1 MTDYKDTLNLPNT
14 DFAMKANLPSK
25 EPKMIEYWEQIRLQ
39 DKVAEARKGR
49 EKFILHDGPPYAN
62 GEIHMGHAA
71 QKVLKDMV
79 VKSQVLDGK
88 YAPFVPGWDCHGL
101 PIELNVEKKKGKV
114 GQKITASEF
123 RQACREYA
131 ASQIELQKRDF
142 KRLGIVGDWD
152 NPYVTMDY
160 KFEANIIRS
169 LGKIIEKGHLN
180 RGDKPVHWCLDCKS
194 ALAEAEVEYQDKT
207 STSIDFI
214 FPIENTLVEGIF
226 NSSSDNNTYVASWTT
241 TPWTL
246 PGNLALTVNAE
257 FVYELIEIQFQDRR
271 INLILAKDLTE
282 STLERIGVEEYKAL
296 GTCKGSELLGL
307 KASHP
312 YLDRDSLII
321 AGDHVTTEAG
331 TGIVHTAP
339 GHGLEDY
346 AVSIENGLEVLSPVM
361 ANGTFQDDV
370 EHFAGQFVFKAN
382 ENIVQLLR
390 EKNVLLSESEY
401 DHSYPHCWRH
411 KSPVMFR
418 ATPQWFISMENN
430 GLLDQSIDSVGSVR
444 WEPDWGQARI
454 ESMLES
460 RPDWC
465 ISRQRSWG
473 VPIAL
478 LVHNETGE
486 IHPKTNLV
494 IEKVA
499 NLVEK
504 GGIQAWHDVAIEDL
518 VTDHED
524 YYKITDCLDVWF
536 DSGVTHA
543 CVLDTNEELQF
554 PADLY
559 LEGSDQHRGWF
570 QSSLLTS
577 IAMKET
583 APYKAVLTHGFVV
596 DGEGKKMSKSL
607 GNVISPQKVWENMG
621 ADVLRVWIASTD
633 YTKEIVLSDDILK
646 RSSDSYRRIRN
657 TIRFLLGNLSDFSD
671 KKLSPDKL
679 TELDKWMITRTRK
692 LQEEIRQD
700 YLNYNFHYAFQ
711 KIHNFC
717 ANDLGGFYLDILKD
731 RLYTAKSDSDAR
743 VSCQI
748 ALSNILQALLRW
760 VSPILSFTAEEA
772 WQSLHEN
779 RESVHTLEWF
789 EDWENVGELAFSDE
803 EWEKVLE
810 VRSEVNKHI
819 EEARNENIIGSS
831 LESNLDLYC
840 DTDLKTLFDKFS
852 DELRFIF
859 ITSEATVH
867 SLQNQGKETSISGLN
882 LKVTKTSDQKC
893 VRCWHSRPEVGSI
906 EGHET
911 ICQRCHENVEGE
923 GEIRN
928 YA

>member
-39 DKVAEARKGR
+39 DKVAKARKGR

-282 STLERIGVEEYKAL
+282 STLERIGVEEYKTL

-430 GLLDQSIDSVGSVR
+430 GLLDQSIDSIGSVR

-486 IHPKTNLV
+486 IHPKTDLV

-518 VTDHED
+518 VEDHED

-577 IAMKET
+577 IAMNNS
-583 APYKAVLTHGFVV
+583 APYKTVLTHGFVV
-596 DGEGKKMSKSL
+596 DEQGRKQSKSL
-607 GNVISPQKVWENMG
+607 GNVVSPQKVWDSLG
-621 ADVLRVWIASTD
+621 ADILRLWVASTD
-633 YTKEIVLSDDILK
+633 FRSEMVASDEILK
-646 RSSDSYRRIRN
+646 RTSDQYRRIRN
-657 TIRFLLGNLSDFSD
+657 TFRFILGNLSDFND
-671 KKLSPDKL
+671 KNKVEFNDQV
-679 TELDKWMITRTRK
+679 ELDKWIINETKILQKEITALYESYSYHKAT
-692 LQEEIRQD
+692 
-700 YLNYNFHYAFQ
+700 Q

-717 ANDLGGFYLDILKD
+717 VNELGGIYLDIVKD
-731 RLYTAKSDSDAR
+731 RLYTCKNDSLAR
-743 VSCQI
+743 RSCQTSLDFILNVLVRLI
-748 ALSNILQALLRW
+748 A
-760 VSPILSFTAEEA
+760 PILSYTAEEI
-772 WQSLHEN
+772 WQTSDRLNDQEKSVFLSN
-779 RESVHTLEWF
+779 FDTFEIELESSINQSEWKRIF
-789 EDWENVGELAFSDE
+789 EIKDA
-803 EWEKVLE
+803 
-810 VRSEVNKHI
+810 VNQSI
-819 EEARNENIIGSS
+819 EEMRNDNKLKGSLDSVVNIQAT
-831 LESNLDLYC
+831 SNDFQILNKLG
-840 DTDLKTLFDKFS
+840 
-852 DELRFIF
+852 DELHFLFIS
-859 ITSEATVH
+859 SEAKV
-867 SLQNQGKETSISGLN
+867 KEGNTFKI
-882 LKVTKTSDQKC
+882 KVTTSKNAKC
-893 VRCWHSRPEVGSI
+893 VRCWHRDLSVGSI
-906 EGHET
+906 QEHPELCNRCIDNIENNGE
-911 ICQRCHENVEGE
+911 QRKSV
-923 GEIRN
+923 
-928 YA
+928 